1 MYLYGAGGHAKVI
14 AEILESMGK
23 NIDGLFDDNQC
34 VEELKGTKVEKGI
47 RISDENSFPALK
59 SPVIISIG
67 NNKERAEITDLL
79 ANCFDVKFGKAI
91 HSTAIIS
98 PSASIAEGVMI
109 LHGSVIQADTII
121 GKHVLVNTAA
131 SIDHENVIGNYVHV
145 SPHATLCGRVH
156 VGEGTHIGAGAV
168 ILPNLKIGKWCK
180 IGAGAVVITDI
191 PDFSTAVGN
200 PARILVKTFKT

>member
-1 MYLYGAGGHAKVI
+1 MYLYGVGGHAKVV
-14 AEILESMGK
+14 AEILKSMGK
-23 NIDGLFDDNQC
+23 TVDGLFDDNQY
-34 VEELKGTKVEKGI
+34 VKELKGMKVEKGI
-47 RISDENSFPALK
+47 RISEENTFPALE

-67 NNKERAEITDLL
+67 NNKERAEIAGLL
-79 ANCFDVKFGKAI
+79 ANSFDVKFGKAI

-109 LHGSVIQADTII
+109 LHGSIIQAEAII

-131 SIDHENVIGNYVHV
+131 SIDHENFIGDYAHV

-168 ILPNLKIGKWCK
+168 VLPNIKIGKWCK
-180 IGAGAVVITDI
+180 IGAGAVVINDI

-200 PARILVKTFKT
+200 PARILVKNL

>member
-23 NIDGLFDDNQC
+23 TIYGAFDDNQR

-47 RISDENSFPALK
+47 RISDENTFPALEY
-59 SPVIISIG
+59 PVIISIG
-67 NNKERAEITDLL
+67 NNNERAEIANLL
-79 ANCFDVKFGKAI
+79 ANSFDVKFGKAI

-109 LHGSVIQADTII
+109 LHGSIIQAKTII

-131 SIDHENVIGNYVHV
+131 SIDHENVIGDYAHV

-168 ILPNLKIGKWCK
+168 VLPNLKIGKWCK
-180 IGAGAVVITDI
+180 IGAGAVVICDI

-200 PARILVKTFKT
+200 PARILVKI

>member
-1 MYLYGAGGHAKVI
+1 MYLYGVGGHAKVI

-23 NIDGLFDDNQC
+23 TINGLFDDNQH
-34 VEELKGTKVEKGI
+34 VKELKGMKVEKGI
-47 RISDENSFPALK
+47 RVSDKNTFPVLE

-67 NNKERAEITDLL
+67 NNNERAEIADLL
-79 ANCFDVKFGKAI
+79 ANSFDVKFGKAI
-91 HSTAIIS
+91 HSTSIIS

-109 LHGSVIQADTII
+109 LHGSIIQAETII

-131 SIDHENVIGNYVHV
+131 SIDHENVIGDYAHV

-168 ILPNLKIGKWCK
+168 VLPNIKIGKWCK
-180 IGAGAVVITDI
+180 IGAGAVVISDI

-200 PARILVKTFKT
+200 PARILVKSFKI

>member
-14 AEILESMGK
+14 VEILESMDK
-23 NIDGLFDDNQC
+23 TIYGLFDDNQNIK
-34 VEELKGTKVEKGI
+34 ELNGMNVEKGI
-47 RISDENSFPALK
+47 RISDENTFPALQ
-59 SPVIISIG
+59 SAVIISIG
-67 NNKERAEITDLL
+67 NNKERAEIADLL
-79 ANCFDVKFGKAI
+79 AISFDVKFGKAI

-109 LHGSVIQADTII
+109 LHGAIIQADTII

-131 SIDHENVIGNYVHV
+131 SIDHENVIGDYAHV

-180 IGAGAVVITDI
+180 IGAGAVVICDI
-191 PDFSTAVGN
+191 PDFTTAVGN
-200 PARILVKTFKT
+200 PARILVKV

>member
-23 NIDGLFDDNQC
+23 TIYGLFDDNQNIK
-34 VEELKGTKVEKGI
+34 ELNGMNVEKGI
-47 RISDENSFPALK
+47 RISEENTFCALEY
-59 SPVIISIG
+59 PIVISIG
-67 NNKERAEITDLL
+67 NNKERAEIVDLL
-79 ANCFDVKFGKAI
+79 NNSFDARFGKAI
-91 HSTAIIS
+91 HPTAIIS

-109 LHGSVIQADTII
+109 LHGSIIQADTII

-131 SIDHENVIGNYVHV
+131 SIDHENVIGDYAHV

-180 IGAGAVVITDI
+180 IGAGAVVICDI
-191 PDFSTAVGN
+191 PDFTTAVGN
-200 PARILVKTFKT
+200 PARMLVKI